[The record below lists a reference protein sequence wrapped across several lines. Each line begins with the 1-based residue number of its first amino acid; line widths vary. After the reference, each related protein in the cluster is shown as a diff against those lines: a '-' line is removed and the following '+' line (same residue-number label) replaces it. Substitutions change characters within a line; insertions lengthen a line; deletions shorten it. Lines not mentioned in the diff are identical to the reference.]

1 MPRREGG
8 KQADATEQVIAQIGL
23 DNLETI
29 LASYRRFVDRVDYRA
44 LTAWQIRDPL
54 DDLLQPLFLA
64 ALVTVTQ
71 DLELGDVGRLLA
83 QIQGGETQWAVR
95 RDGPH
100 GSHIDPMPDED
111 TARCF
116 AATSVNASL
125 GYSNTL
131 MRRLI
136 GPWTEAPDDDH

>member
-1 MPRREGG
+1 MPERQGG
-8 KQADATEQVIAQIGL
+8 KQADAIEQVIAQIGL

-29 LASYRRFVDRVDYRA
+29 LASYRRFVDRVDTGK
-44 LTAWQIRDPL
+44 LMAWQIRDPL

-83 QIQGGETQWAVR
+83 QMQDGETQWAVR
-95 RDGPH
+95 SDGPR
-100 GSHIDPMPDED
+100 GSRIVAMPSEQD
-111 TARCF
+111 ARKL
-116 AATSVNASL
+116 AAEPFEGAFTYTV
-125 GYSNTL
+125 

-136 GPWTEAPDDDH
+136 GPWTEAGDA

>member
-1 MPRREGG
+1 MPERQGG
-8 KQADATEQVIAQIGL
+8 KQADAIEQVIAQIGL

-71 DLELGDVGRLLA
+71 DLEIGDVGRLLA
-83 QIQGGETQWAVR
+83 QMQGGQWEWAVR
-95 RDGPH
+95 PEGPH
-100 GSHIDPMPDED
+100 RRGRIVPMPSED
-111 TARCF
+111 DARKL
-116 AATSVNASL
+116 AAEPFEGGCTYTVV
-125 GYSNTL
+125 
-131 MRRLI
+131 RRLI
-136 GPWTEAPDDDH
+136 GPWIEAADA

>member
-1 MPRREGG
+1 MPERQGR
-8 KQADATEQVIAQIGL
+8 KQADAIEQVIAQIGL

-83 QIQGGETQWAVR
+83 QMQDGEWQWAVR
-95 RDGPH
+95 SDGQR
-100 GSHIDPMPDED
+100 GSRIVAMPSEQD
-111 TARCF
+111 ARKLAEEPF
-116 AATSVNASL
+116 EGAFT
-125 GYSNTL
+125 YTT

-136 GPWTEAPDDDH
+136 GPWTEAPDAEH